1 MRLSLLILIL
11 GALIVGLA
19 CTNNAISTV
28 AKTQPSN
35 STSNT
40 VADDAARI
48 SLEDAKKDF
57 DAGTAVF
64 IDARDVASYKFTHIK
79 GAINIPLLEAEN
91 RLKEIPTD
99 KKIIAYCSWQNEH
112 TSAGLVQIL
121 NKNGIKNAYALVG
134 GTNAWV
140 NAGYPTEKSEETPK

>member
-1 MRLSLLILIL
+1 MRLSLLILIM

-19 CTNNAISTV
+19 CTNNATPTV
-28 AKTQPSN
+28 AKAAPSN
-35 STSNT
+35 
-40 VADDAARI
+40 VAKNEVQDDTARI

-57 DAGTAVF
+57 DAGTAIFV
-64 IDARDVASYKFTHIK
+64 DARDAASYKFTHIK
-79 GAINIPLLEAEN
+79 GAVNIPFTEAEN
-91 RLKEIPTD
+91 RLKEFPTD

-112 TSAGLVQIL
+112 TSAGLVQLL

-140 NAGYPTEKSEETPK
+140 NAGYPTEKEDTPK